1 MRCPFCG
8 TMEDRVID
16 SRPGRDGRAIRRRRE
31 CLSCGRRFT
40 TYEYVE
46 EVALHVVKRD
56 GRSEPYDR
64 NKLIRGVQVAAI
76 KLPVT
81 IDQIDNLVSRVER
94 KLYAKASKEVSSRDI
109 GRLVMAELKGLDPV
123 AYIRYASVY
132 RRFEDVG
139 EFAREVRKLS

>member
-64 NKLIRGVQVAAI
+64 NKLIRGVKVAAI

>member
-1 MRCPFCG
+1 
-8 TMEDRVID
+8 MEDRVID

-64 NKLIRGVQVAAI
+64 NKLIRGVKVAAI